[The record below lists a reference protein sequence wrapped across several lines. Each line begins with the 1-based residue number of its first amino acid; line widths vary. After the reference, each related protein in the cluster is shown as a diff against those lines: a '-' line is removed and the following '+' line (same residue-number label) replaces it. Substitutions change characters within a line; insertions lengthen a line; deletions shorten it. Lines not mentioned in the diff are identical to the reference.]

1 MSEYVIISDSSCDLP
16 AQMALELELTI
27 VPLTVRMGDREYA
40 NYLDGREIT
49 PREFYQKMRDG
60 TPCQTSAV
68 NSQLLVDSME
78 PFLQEGKDILYL
90 AFSSGLSATYQN
102 GILAASDLG
111 EKYPDRKIF
120 LVDTR
125 CASLGQG
132 LLCYLCV
139 QEKKNGKTIEEVR
152 DFAENTKQ
160 QVCHWFIVDD
170 LNHLRRGGR
179 ISATTA
185 IVGTMLNIKPVLH
198 VDQEG
203 HLIKMGTVR
212 GRQAALKALVDHM
225 EKTVTEARGQ
235 LIFISHG
242 DCEEDARY
250 VADLVKERFGVRD
263 FIIHFIGP
271 VIGAHAGPGTVA
283 LFFLGTER

>member
-60 TPCQTSAV
+60 APCQTSAV

-78 PFLQEGKDILYL
+78 SFLQEGKDILYL

-102 GILAASDLG
+102 GILAASDLV
-111 EKYPDRKIF
+111 EKYPGRKIF

-160 QVCHWFIVDD
+160 QVCQWFIVDD

-250 VADLVKERFGVRD
+250 VADLVKERFGVQD